1 MSAGERPW
9 VEEALFHLQA
19 LVGRG
24 QMSKG
29 LVRGN
34 TGAHMLQ
41 NVALL
46 VVTGG
51 LAGSLVG
58 SLALSSS
65 H

>member
-9 VEEALFHLQA
+9 VEGALFHLQA
-19 LVGRG
+19 LVGQG

-34 TGAHMLQ
+34 TGAHTLQ
-41 NVALL
+41 NVVPS
-46 VVTGG
+46 VVTAGLVGG
-51 LAGSLVG
+51 LIG

-65 H
+65 R

>member
-1 MSAGERPW
+1 MSAGQRPW
-9 VEEALFHLQA
+9 VEGALFHLQT

-29 LVRGN
+29 LVRGSM
-34 TGAHMLQ
+34 GAHMLQ
-41 NVALL
+41 NVAPL

-51 LAGSLVG
+51 LAGGLVG
-58 SLALSSS
+58 SLALSSP

>member
-1 MSAGERPW
+1 MSAGERHW
-9 VEEALFHLQA
+9 VEGALFHLQA
-19 LVGRG
+19 LVGQG
-24 QMSKG
+24 HMSKG

-34 TGAHMLQ
+34 TGAHTSQ
-41 NVALL
+41 NVTPS

-51 LAGSLVG
+51 LAGGLIG

>member
-1 MSAGERPW
+1 MSAGERHW
-9 VEEALFHLQA
+9 VEGALFHLQA
-19 LVGRG
+19 LVGQG

-34 TGAHMLQ
+34 TGAHRQ
-41 NVALL
+41 IVTPS

-51 LAGSLVG
+51 LAGGLIG